1 MKKERVETN
10 LEKIII
16 LTSLNICNVNIA
28 HKHLLNF
35 KNLYLFGYLKNGFI
49 HLPIKRLTMINKK
62 LEEFGRYAN
71 DLEKEKPIDLL
82 KNYINQINEE
92 LKSTDEVQSE
102 IEVNFGNEII
112 QLINNYKEKEISNSI
127 ISINL
132 FNVLVN
138 FIKNSLIEQKA
149 SDLEIDR
156 TLYKQEM
163 RILFKGKWK

>member
-1 MKKERVETN
+1 
-10 LEKIII
+10 
-16 LTSLNICNVNIA
+16 
-28 HKHLLNF
+28 
-35 KNLYLFGYLKNGFI
+35 
-49 HLPIKRLTMINKK
+49 MINKK

-92 LKSTDEVQSE
+92 LKSTDKKQSE

-112 QLINNYKEKEISNSI
+112 QLIKNYKEKEISNSI

-132 FNVLVN
+132 FSVLVN

-163 RILFKGKWK
+163 RVLFKGKWK